1 MPIIRLSHAVEV
13 TLTAWVLATGSKE
26 FSGFGLIEQEGD
38 IFHVVDVFLMGVGS
52 EEFTEFNHE
61 RQHQLVMALG
71 GDPRLKLWFHRHPI
85 GSGNPGERGNWS
97 GTDEHTAKKEPM
109 GVDPKLVQWSV
120 AIVRTPGG
128 WVGRVDLHV
137 PKARTFHCAV
147 EPRMPSAEILE
158 EAKQLLTP
166 QLNEYIQVLLAE
178 YAALRPTYVRKATYY
193 STYEFPDQ
201 HDYSD
206 WITDPRDFQ
215 ATDFYCDEMECVND
229 GVPLIEIEIE
239 WASSASIEITT
250 FECPK
255 CGKMFYTQR
264 SEDAFEIRLDQPR
277 KQSAQRPSRD
287 WRRGWEKVFGN
298 KRR

>member
-13 TLTAWVLATGSKE
+13 TLTAWVLATGNKE

-52 EEFTEFNHE
+52 EGFTEFNHE
-61 RQHQLVMALG
+61 RQHQLVVALK
-71 GDPRLKLWFHRHPI
+71 GDPRLKLWFHKHPI
-85 GSGNPGERGNWS
+85 GSGNPGEPGNWS
-97 GTDEHTAKKEPM
+97 GTDEHTATKEPM

-147 EPRMPSAEILE
+147 EPRMPSAEVLE

-178 YAALRPTYVRKATYY
+178 YRALHASPYVRKATYY
-193 STYEFPDQ
+193 STYEFPDEQ
-201 HDYSD
+201 DYSD
-206 WITDPRDFQ
+206 WIVDPRDFR
-215 ATDFYCDEMECVND
+215 ATEFYCDEEECTFD
-229 GVPLIEIEIE
+229 GVPLIEADIEYT
-239 WASSASIEITT
+239 STGIEITT

-255 CGKMFYTQR
+255 CGKTFYTQKA
-264 SEDAFEIRLDQPR
+264 DDDIFEIKVDAPR
-277 KQSAQRPSRD
+277 HSAQRPSRPWQTSFWKT
-287 WRRGWEKVFGN
+287 WRK
-298 KRR
+298 KRS